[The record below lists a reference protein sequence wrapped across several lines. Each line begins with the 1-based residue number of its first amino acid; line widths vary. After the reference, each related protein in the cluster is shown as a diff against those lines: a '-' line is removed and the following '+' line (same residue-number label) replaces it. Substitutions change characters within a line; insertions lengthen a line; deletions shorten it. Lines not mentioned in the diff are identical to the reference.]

1 MCDQGQAWGMGR
13 VQAGLTSWAAT
24 QDMQPEMGLG
34 VGKAVD
40 GIGFRELPRLDQGT
54 R

>member
-1 MCDQGQAWGMGR
+1 MCDQGQAWGVGR
-13 VQAGLTSWAAT
+13 VQAGLTSLAAT
-24 QDMQPEMGLG
+24 QNRLSEMGLG

-40 GIGFRELPRLDQGT
+40 GIGFRELPRLDRGT